1 MIIALR
7 GAVARQSFG
16 KVGRRF
22 TARHRRHGRHV
33 VWRSA
38 IVWWRHEVHDI
49 PDFDS
54 YPANRIDTFAQRPL
68 AFNRLSGGKRSISR
82 RLENNMA
89 KAGSPPREAN

>member
-1 MIIALR
+1 MTIALR

-38 IVWWRHEVHDI
+38 IVLWRHEVHDI

-68 AFNRLSGGKRSISR
+68 AFNRLSGGKRSIFTQVRKQYGESWKPAAR
-82 RLENNMA
+82 
-89 KAGSPPREAN
+89 G